1 MIYPDFPK
9 KDDIIGICAP
19 SAGVGHKIESFELSL
34 DALRERGYEI
44 KETASVRALGERSAS
59 AELRAT
65 EFHSLLQDSGAK
77 ALIAAT
83 GGDYNMEVLPYLN
96 EEIIKANP
104 KWVCGY
110 SDPTNILYYMTTK
123 LDIATIYGFNA
134 GTFDWRPLHSS
145 QTNALDILAGN
156 LVDQPSFPLWDAAK
170 DWDNVKL
177 DTPVSWDLYLPAEDG
192 PSSNPLDC
200 CGRLIGGCT
209 DIISKLIGT
218 PYDGTV
224 QFIEKYSSD
233 GFIWFF
239 DTFDMSPEVLH
250 MTMMQMKYAG
260 YFKNAKAIIFG
271 RVMFSGGADD
281 TDYIKLLKLSLNDIP
296 FIWGA
301 DIGHTKPFMTI
312 INGAIGTLHC
322 SNGAALLKMST
333 R

>member
-1 MIYPDFPK
+1 MIYPEFPK
-9 KDDIIGICAP
+9 SGDMIGICAP

-34 DALRERGYEI
+34 EALRERGYEI
-44 KETASVRALGERSAS
+44 AETASVRVEGARSSS
-59 AELRAT
+59 AEVRAT
-65 EFHSLLQDSGAK
+65 EFHSLLNDSGAK
-77 ALIAAT
+77 AIIAAT
-83 GGDYNMEVLPYLN
+83 GGDYNMEILPFIN
-96 EEIIKANP
+96 EELIVKNP

-145 QTNALDILAGN
+145 QTNALDILGGN
-156 LVDQPSFPLWDAAK
+156 LVDQPSFPLWDSAK
-170 DWDNVKL
+170 DWDNVNL
-177 DTPVSWDLYLPAEDG
+177 DTPVSWDLYLPGEDD
-192 PSSNPLDC
+192 PSRNPWDC
-200 CGRLIGGCT
+200 SGRLIGGCT

-218 PYDGTV
+218 PYDGTSD
-224 QFIEKYSSD
+224 FINRYSED

-260 YFKNAKAIIFG
+260 YFKNAKAIVFG
-271 RVMFSGGADD
+271 RIMFPGEASDSH
-281 TDYIKLLKLSLNDIP
+281 YVELLKISLSDIP

-312 INGAIGTLHC
+312 INGAIGTLHTEGGR
-322 SNGAALLKMST
+322 STLKMSLK
-333 R
+333 